1 MKKYYKQGSSIFELD
16 FTKEKMTCITE
27 NLFNKG
33 IIVSEG
39 MSGPFQSMANSFSSS
54 LAEGIRVGSGES
66 IMGSTDEEFKAAF
79 SVAYEMI
86 TSSSLEL

>member
-16 FTKEKMTCITE
+16 FENEKMTCITE

-33 IIVSEG
+33 IVISEG

-54 LAEGIRVGSGES
+54 LSSGIASSGES
-66 IMGSTDEEFKAAF
+66 LTDSSEDEFKAAF
-79 SVAYEMI
+79 AYAYEMI
-86 TSSSLEL
+86 TSASINL

>member
-16 FTKEKMTCITE
+16 FEKEKMTCITE

-33 IIVSEG
+33 IVVSEG

-54 LAEGIRVGSGES
+54 LSDISRIGGES
-66 IMGSTDEEFKAAF
+66 IIASTEDEFKAAF
-79 SVAYEMI
+79 VIAYELI
-86 TSSSLEL
+86 TSASIEL